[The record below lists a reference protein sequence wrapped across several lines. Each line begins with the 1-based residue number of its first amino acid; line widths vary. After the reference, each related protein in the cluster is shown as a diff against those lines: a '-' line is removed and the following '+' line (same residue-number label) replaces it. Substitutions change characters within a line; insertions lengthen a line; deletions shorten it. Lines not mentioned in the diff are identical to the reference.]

1 MGRTESLNLKNDC
14 EPCGWYGHFNK
25 SEMALFSE
33 CTDRYA
39 QKLLDTADIVREAI
53 YHSSRKSLESQL
65 QRSIADKP
73 VAHREQVPDAIRIP
87 PAADASAATVAD
99 RAPAQFA
106 VRTFIVRLMSQGSEL
121 RNREIH
127 T

>member
-1 MGRTESLNLKNDC
+1 MPVS
-14 EPCGWYGHFNK
+14 
-25 SEMALFSE
+25 AL
-33 CTDRYA
+33 
-39 QKLLDTADIVREAI
+39 AI
-53 YHSSRKSLESQL
+53 YHSSRRSLESTGTYQL
-65 QRSIADKP
+65 PDEA

-99 RAPAQFA
+99 RAPAQSA
-106 VRTFIVRLMSQGSEL
+106 VRTFIVRLMSQGSEI

>member
-1 MGRTESLNLKNDC
+1 LPDE
-14 EPCGWYGHFNK
+14 
-25 SEMALFSE
+25 
-33 CTDRYA
+33 
-39 QKLLDTADIVREAI
+39 
-53 YHSSRKSLESQL
+53 
-65 QRSIADKP
+65 P
-73 VAHREQVPDAIRIP
+73 VAHREQVPEAIRIP

-106 VRTFIVRLMSQGSEL
+106 ARTFIVVLMRQGSEI